1 MVAQPLAVEF
11 IVNQKL
17 TNWWRLNGNFSY
29 FQAKVIDKTIDVKA
43 SESTS
48 WTAKATSSF
57 SLGKNFEIQ
66 INGNYRSPVITGIGG
81 GGHGPMG
88 GGGGG
93 SQGKTKAMYAVD
105 LGIRYMVMNKK
116 GTITLRAS
124 DIFNTRTAKTNSW
137 GTGYT
142 SYSENY
148 HESQIVFIGFS
159 YRINDYK
166 QRQNARMEDMNNG
179 DIEE

>member
-1 MVAQPLAVEF
+1 LNGGSTFGVEF
-11 IVNQKL
+11 IVNQKI
-17 TNWWRLNGNFSY
+17 TNWWRINGNFSY
-29 FQAKVIDKTIDVKA
+29 FQAKIIDKSVDQSA

-57 SLGKNFEIQ
+57 SIGKNCEIQ

-81 GGHGPMG
+81 GGGHGQYG

-93 SQGKTKAMYAVD
+93 SQGKTKEMYSVD
-105 LGIRYMVMNKK
+105 LGLRYMVMNKK
-116 GTITLRAS
+116 GTITLRVS
-124 DIFNTRTAKTNSW
+124 DIFNSRISRTNSW

-142 SYSENY
+142 SYSENR

-159 YRINDYK
+159 YRINDFK
-166 QRQNARMEDMNNG
+166 QRQDQKMEDSNN
-179 DIEE
+179 IEE